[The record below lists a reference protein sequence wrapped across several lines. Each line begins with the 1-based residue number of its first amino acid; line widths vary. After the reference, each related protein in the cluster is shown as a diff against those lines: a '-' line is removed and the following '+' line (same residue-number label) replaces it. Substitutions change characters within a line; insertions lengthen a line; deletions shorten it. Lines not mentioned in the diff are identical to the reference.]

1 MNKAALHQQ
10 SAVKKA
16 GFTLIELLVVI
27 AIIGLLSALIIPA
40 VMSTMTKAYETT
52 CRNNLRQIALALIMK
67 ADDSGG
73 YFPTVS
79 SLGESYFGKQTVLLN
94 SLSDSIGQ
102 DYKVWFCPH
111 MVKMEKIN
119 TQNAFIDQ
127 RIGYFYWAWT
137 IVNNGTITAIQPES
151 QENIWM
157 IQGWNTNLNQLVLL
171 TDQFKDKAYWPIKD
185 DWQYHEGNV
194 ETPLS
199 QAGTLAVMGD
209 GSVQKIAPRP

>member
-1 MNKAALHQQ
+1 MMDGGPEQR
-10 SAVKKA
+10 
-16 GFTLIELLVVI
+16 GFTLVELLVVI
-27 AIIGLLSALIIPA
+27 AIIAILSALIIPS
-40 VMSTMTKAYETT
+40 VMTSITKAYEVT
-52 CRNNLRQIALALIMK
+52 CRNNQRQIAMALIMK

-79 SLGESYFGKQTVLLN
+79 NIGESYSGKQTVLLN

-102 DYKVWFCPH
+102 DYNVWFCPH
-111 MVKMEKIN
+111 TVKTEKIN
-119 TQNAFIDQ
+119 AQSEFTDK

-137 IVNNGTITAIQPES
+137 IVGNGAITAIRPES

-157 IQGWNTNLNQLVLL
+157 IQRWNTNLNQLVLL
-171 TDQFKDKAYWPIKD
+171 TDQFKDKAYWPIND
-185 DWQYHEGNV
+185 DWQYHAGNV